1 MTTAASGITPADTP
15 ADPAARASGQMRGAA
30 DDPNAPAL
38 GRHRR
43 LDPVDERGRT
53 TIDHQVIEAIAAR
66 IAGEEPG
73 VGGAARRVLGVAVT
87 GEDAGQA
94 PRVEATVAGEVVSLR
109 IRLSVTYPAPV
120 HAVTDR
126 VRRRLFDRV
135 GELTGK
141 RVGMVDVIVTALH
154 RPTSPG
160 RVIR

>member
-1 MTTAASGITPADTP
+1 MTTPAAGITP
-15 ADPAARASGQMRGAA
+15 ADPAAHLRHPGDAA
-30 DDPNAPAL
+30 IDPEVPGL

-43 LDPVDERGRT
+43 SDPADERGRT
-53 TIDHQVIEAIAAR
+53 TIDRQVIEAIAAR
-66 IAGEEPG
+66 IVGEVRG

-87 GEDAGQA
+87 GEHAEQA

-109 IRLSVTYPAPV
+109 IRLSVTYPDPV
-120 HAVTDR
+120 QEVTDR
-126 VRRRLFDRV
+126 VRRRLVDRV

-141 RVGMVDVIVTALH
+141 RVGMVDVVVAALH